1 MRKPL
6 QRLQV
11 FVAVPTAGFA
21 LAIFLTGA
29 REAGGQPAVLNPSIR
44 WTRDAT
50 DTNKVFVEV
59 SGLSRA
65 TLEALQELKWE
76 NPRWQRLLPVYAEQG
91 DLRADIGLPPM
102 LGGYRVQSGI
112 LRFEPQFPLEP
123 GVNYRAILH
132 PEHLPSAG
140 GGAGGGLVTSTFQ
153 VPRRALNP
161 TTVVSQVY
169 PSAEVLPENLLKF
182 YVHFSAPMSSGHI
195 YDHIRLIGG
204 STGKEVELPF
214 LEIDEELW
222 DPTMTRLTLFIDPG
236 RIKRGVRPLEEIGP
250 ALEMGK
256 RYTLVIDRAWQ
267 DATGT
272 ELKETFRKAF
282 GVGPPDRDPPNPAR
296 WKIESP
302 KSNTRE
308 PLKITFTE
316 PLDHALAQRVIQVA
330 SGSGQLVEGK
340 PALEDQERRW
350 TFVPTSSWHR
360 GPHKLVIQTTIEDL
374 AGNNIGK
381 PFEVDLFK
389 GVQRRLATATV
400 KLPFDVR

>member
-1 MRKPL
+1 MRNSL
-6 QRLQV
+6 QRLQA
-11 FVAVPTAGFA
+11 FVTVPTAGFA
-21 LAIFLTGA
+21 LAILLTDA
-29 REAGGQPAVLNPSIR
+29 REACGQPSAGVPSIR

-76 NPRWQRLLPVYAEQG
+76 NPRWQRLLAVYAEQG

-102 LGGYRVQSGI
+102 LGFYRVRPDGF
-112 LRFEPQFPLEP
+112 RFEPLFPPEP

-132 PEHLPSAG
+132 REHLP
-140 GGAGGGLVTSTFQ
+140 GGAGAGAGLVTSTFQ
-153 VPRRALNP
+153 VPRRALIP

-195 YDHIRLIGG
+195 YDHIRLIGD

-256 RYTLVIDRAWQ
+256 RYTLVIDQAWKDGSGNPLQ
-267 DATGT
+267 QSFQKSFKTG
-272 ELKETFRKAF
+272 L
-282 GVGPPDRDPPNPAR
+282 PDRQPPNPAQ
-296 WKIESP
+296 WKIRAP
-302 KSNTRE
+302 KSGTRQ
-308 PLKITFTE
+308 PLAIIFPK
-316 PLDHALAQRVIQVA
+316 PMDHALAQRLIHVTTRSGKLVA
-330 SGSGQLVEGK
+330 GQT
-340 PALEDQERRW
+340 ALQDEEREW
-350 TFVPTSSWHR
+350 TFVPDASWLRAAHQL
-360 GPHKLVIQTTIEDL
+360 LVETTIED
-374 AGNNIGK
+374 
-381 PFEVDLFK
+381 
-389 GVQRRLATATV
+389 
-400 KLPFDVR
+400 